1 MSEILNIVYIHN
13 ILEHLFTS
21 IEGKGQTFILIN
33 NQLNLN
39 NGTFFLFTFCVVK
52 TCAHKIVFELDEKYG
67 S

>member
-21 IEGKGQTFILIN
+21 NEGKGQTFILIN

-39 NGTFFLFTFCVVK
+39 NGTFFSLHFV
-52 TCAHKIVFELDEKYG
+52 
-67 S
+67 